1 MPTVKDIMTKEV
13 ITIDAHKS
21 VFDAAELMSNKAVG
35 CLVVIV
41 KGFPVGIITE
51 RDMVKRVVAKR
62 GSLDQKV
69 TEVMTKT
76 LVTVEPNTSLKD
88 AARVMSNNNVR
99 RLPVLKD
106 NKLVGIVVATDFVR
120 NVGKKT
126 TTEEILSALG
136 SRPNTA
142 PK

>member
-1 MPTVKDIMTKEV
+1 MPTVKEIMTKEV

-21 VFDAAELMSNKAVG
+21 VFDAAELMSTKAVG

-51 RDMVKRVVAKR
+51 RDMVKRVIAKR
-62 GSLDQKV
+62 SSLDQKV

-76 LVTVEPNTSLKD
+76 LITVEPNTQLKD
-88 AARVMSNNNVR
+88 AARVMSSNNVR

-136 SRPNTA
+136 SRQSTA
-142 PK
+142 TK

>member
-1 MPTVKDIMTKEV
+1 MPTIKDIMTKEV

-21 VFDAAELMSNKAVG
+21 VFDAAELMSNKGVG

-51 RDMVKRVVAKR
+51 RDIVKRAVAKR

-76 LVTVEPNTSLKD
+76 LITC
-88 AARVMSNNNVR
+88 
-99 RLPVLKD
+99 
-106 NKLVGIVVATDFVR
+106 
-120 NVGKKT
+120 
-126 TTEEILSALG
+126 
-136 SRPNTA
+136 
-142 PK
+142 